1 MNTSE
6 EKKTIEELFTAL
18 DEIVEQM
25 EDGETSLE
33 TSFELYKKGM
43 EILKECHETIDYVEK
58 ELEIISGE
66 GVEDEIS

>member
-1 MNTSE
+1 M
-6 EKKTIEELFTAL
+6 KKTIEELFASL

-43 EILKECHETIDYVEK
+43 EILKECRETIDYVEK
-58 ELEIISGE
+58 ELEYLIWGRM
-66 GVEDEIS
+66 

>member
-1 MNTSE
+1 MNTKE
-6 EKKTIEELFTAL
+6 EKKTIEELFASL

-43 EILKECHETIDYVEK
+43 EILKECRETIDYVEK
-58 ELEIISGE
+58 ELEIISG
-66 GVEDEIS
+66 GGMEDDV

>member
-6 EKKTIEELFTAL
+6 EKKTIEELFAAL
-18 DEIVEQM
+18 DAIVDQM

-43 EILKECHETIDYVEK
+43 EILKECRETIDYVEK
-58 ELEIISGE
+58 ELEVIAGE
-66 GVEDEIS
+66 DAENELS